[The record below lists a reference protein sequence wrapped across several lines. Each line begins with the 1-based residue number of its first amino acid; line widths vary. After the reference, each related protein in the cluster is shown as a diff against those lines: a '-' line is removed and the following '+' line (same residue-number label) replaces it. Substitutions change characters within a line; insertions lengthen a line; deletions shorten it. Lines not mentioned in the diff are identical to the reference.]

1 MKQTRIA
8 SRTSDQTS
16 SSSTPSTATD
26 PDPDTLFRVASPPPV
41 PGTLNSIAVSD
52 SLELL
57 ATSFITDTIQA
68 AQGLPS
74 QPERFDAV
82 IKARLSKKR
91 GSHDA
96 FGSSADIAFKRQRLG
111 QQIEESKRIME
122 RWRAAKTKEERNQ
135 IYALWEESNRSVEL
149 LSKPAS
155 VPYQWPCYAEGWLII
170 DSDEEED
177 MDLS

>member
-1 MKQTRIA
+1 
-8 SRTSDQTS
+8 
-16 SSSTPSTATD
+16 
-26 PDPDTLFRVASPPPV
+26 VASPPPM

-135 IYALWEESNRSVEL
+135 IYALWEESNRFVSLARVDRTLIL
-149 LSKPAS
+149 L
-155 VPYQWPCYAEGWLII
+155 AESFTPSFLGPLSYFQSPHQCPINGHVMRKAGLSLIATTRRTWTCL
-170 DSDEEED
+170 D
-177 MDLS
+177 